1 MAHQGPQCPEPV
13 QFPRE
18 GIDHAQQR
26 SNAARQHLASGMCCA
41 AGKKRH
47 ALENSRS
54 SALSYMNQI
63 ARYFTSGF
71 VGLNTSVG
79 LSFQVHACTIQLV
92 SAVNRPP
99 RSMHCHSVSRMKVA
113 ALCGV
118 KTPD

>member
-1 MAHQGPQCPEPV
+1 MARNV
-13 QFPRE
+13 QNLSSFRAKELTTLSSDRMPLVSTSPPACVALR
-18 GIDHAQQR
+18 AK
-26 SNAARQHLASGMCCA
+26 NATLWRIRDRQP
-41 AGKKRH
+41 
-47 ALENSRS
+47 
-54 SALSYMNQI
+54 LSYMNQI

-99 RSMHCHSVSRMKVA
+99 RSMHCDSVSRMKVA